1 MECTVQAQYCRLQ
14 ALAPD
19 LEAELSA
26 PKVLMGEERTLWYE
40 VADERRRHRHSCR
53 GNNFCDGVHL
63 TEKERNWAVPYPVHR
78 PKIVLKVMVDVHYI
92 LETEQLYR
100 KTGLLFFALS
110 VALKNSFE
118 FNTIDYL
125 SLLLLHFKTYM
136 DDEFHVAVERLG
148 QGLQGE
154 VVHWGQHSGLLQSL
168 VVSSEYTKHLLNIDK
183 CQQVINKG
191 TGVGNSIQKGCRIQL
206 PKP

>member
-1 MECTVQAQYCRLQ
+1 MGSFAHAVQPWWVTA
-14 ALAPD
+14 D
-19 LEAELSA
+19 LSL
-26 PKVLMGEERTLWYE
+26 PFGL
-40 VADERRRHRHSCR
+40 HR
-53 GNNFCDGVHL
+53 VHL

-154 VVHWGQHSGLLQSL
+154 VVHWGEPSETEMW
-168 VVSSEYTKHLLNIDK
+168 VSSVLTW
-183 CQQVINKG
+183 
-191 TGVGNSIQKGCRIQL
+191 QKKPRGCSE
-206 PKP
+206 